1 MSQVNTSM
9 NFLPEDYV
17 EKRQATRAAIVFIGL
32 LLVVIGG
39 IVGAY
44 LFTQWNMKGVFDERN
59 RVNAAYEDASKKIA
73 EAQELQK
80 QKELMVQKA
89 EITTQLM
96 ERVRR
101 SALLG
106 ELARLLPTGV
116 NFMSLELKSREL
128 QAAAKSPADIE
139 KARHLAEGSLP
150 DYKPPMV
157 DVTLN
162 LTGTAPTDAEV
173 AAYMSALQKS
183 PLLTGVSLLFSEEH
197 KKNKDDKPLRK
208 FSVEMHIDPSADLRG
223 GTVVDAMPKN

>member
-1 MSQVNTSM
+1 MSQTNTSM

-17 EKRQATRAAIVFIGL
+17 EKRQAARAAVVFIGL
-32 LLVVIGG
+32 LLVVVGG

-44 LFTQWNMKGVFDERN
+44 LFTQWHNKSVFDERD
-59 RVNAAYEDASKKIA
+59 RVVAQYDEASKKIA

-89 EITTQLM
+89 EIATQLM

-116 NFMSLELKSREL
+116 SFVSLDLKSHEAPVSQPSDFDKAK
-128 QAAAKSPADIE
+128 QAATGQMPEYKAPA
-139 KARHLAEGSLP
+139 
-150 DYKPPMV
+150 V
-157 DVTLN
+157 DVTIN
-162 LTGTAPTDAEV
+162 LVGTAPTDAEV

-183 PLLTGVSLLFSEEH
+183 PLLTGVSLLFSEDFA
-197 KKNKDDKPLRK
+197 KNKDDKPLRK

-223 GTVVDAMPKN
+223 GTLVEAAPKN

>member
-17 EKRQATRAAIVFIGL
+17 EKRQAARAAIVFIGL

-44 LFTQWNMKGVFDERN
+44 LFTQWNMKGVFEERD

-106 ELARLLPTGV
+106 ELSRLLPPSV
-116 NFMSLELKSREL
+116 NFVGLDLKTHELMSAPK
-128 QAAAKSPADIE
+128 PPTDIE
-139 KARHLAEGSLP
+139 KIRRAAEGGIA
-150 DYKPPMV
+150 DYKPPTV
-157 DVTLN
+157 DVTLT
-162 LTGTAPTDAEV
+162 LTGTAPTDGEV

-183 PLLTGVSLLFSEEH
+183 ALLTNVSLLFSEEF
-197 KKNKDDKPLRK
+197 KKNKDEKVMRK
-208 FSVEMHIDPSADLRG
+208 FNIEMHLDPTADLRG
-223 GTVVDAMPKN
+223 GSVADALPKN